1 MSINNIVNVKTKDSD
16 IFLGENV
23 FSVLSEY
30 LRAYESSKIF
40 ILVDENTLEHCIP
53 SLLLENKALH
63 NAEIIEIDSGE
74 ENKTIDI
81 CYQLWKTLADY
92 KADRSSLLINL
103 GGGVITDMGGFVAST
118 YKRGIDFINIP
129 TTLLSQIDASVG
141 GKTGVDF
148 EGLKNVVGVFNE
160 PKGVFI
166 YPNYLKTLES
176 KELISGYAEALK
188 HGLIK
193 DADYWNRLGV
203 GMLFDSDNWKE
214 LIITSINI
222 KNDIVM
228 NDPYEKGERKLL
240 NFGHTIGH
248 AVESYSLIHDQSPL
262 RHGEAI
268 AIGMICESYISNSK
282 SGLTAA
288 DLKIISDRIYTTY
301 SSYQLNDSTYHELIE
316 LMKNDKKNEGSAIN
330 LTLLSKIGEAN
341 YNQEVD
347 VELILESL
355 NYYNSLK
362 RD

>member
-1 MSINNIVNVKTKDSD
+1 
-16 IFLGENV
+16 
-23 FSVLSEY
+23 
-30 LRAYESSKIF
+30 
-40 ILVDENTLEHCIP
+40 
-53 SLLLENKALH
+53 
-63 NAEIIEIDSGE
+63 
-74 ENKTIDI
+74 
-81 CYQLWKTLADY
+81 
-92 KADRSSLLINL
+92 
-103 GGGVITDMGGFVAST
+103 
-118 YKRGIDFINIP
+118 
-129 TTLLSQIDASVG
+129 
-141 GKTGVDF
+141 
-148 EGLKNVVGVFNE
+148 
-160 PKGVFI
+160 
-166 YPNYLKTLES
+166 
-176 KELISGYAEALK
+176 
-188 HGLIK
+188 
-193 DADYWNRLGV
+193 
-203 GMLFDSDNWKE
+203 
-214 LIITSINI
+214 
-222 KNDIVM
+222 
-228 NDPYEKGERKLL
+228 L